1 MEKATSVWLYF
12 KILASS
18 SPPIQGSI
26 IIVPNIDQYNNF
38 GKYNRKHAYV
48 IRSKKYKRPLNN
60 LRISILNRF
69 LGLRE
74 CAGIQIFRRF
84 GICCSCHLRGEGI
97 CGPRPIKRPP
107 PTPQRLLGCGAVSTG
122 KVTDVFK
129 DNSAFIFMLRHS
141 LEPDDTPKHL
151 RRLNLYS

>member
-38 GKYNRKHAYV
+38 GKYNRKYAYV

-69 LGLRE
+69 LGFEWVCRNTNFPTFRHTLRP
-74 CAGIQIFRRF
+74 
-84 GICCSCHLRGEGI
+84 RGEGI
-97 CGPRPIKRPP
+97 CGPRPITRPP